1 LQQIVEVAMFGPT
14 ALNSKTLSLHANSQ
28 LKPSDGSELQTTAGL
43 IALGGIMVRQSR
55 LFCRKDG
62 DLN

>member
-1 LQQIVEVAMFGPT
+1 MFGPT

-43 IALGGIMVRQSR
+43 IALGGIMVRESH
-55 LFCRKDG
+55 LFCGKDDG
-62 DLN
+62 LN